1 MMTDFTNISHAV
13 WAEALESGMRSAGT
27 FRAQS
32 NMVIMGAVALF
43 WTNSK
48 NISYL
53 NNALQYGHAYRGLK
67 VEGIKRFFVY
77 FTGAKFDN
85 ASGKFVKGGKKKC
98 MPIEFGGLAHFDD
111 WVKEKAPERKWDAV
125 SDEKAILKALERKLD
140 TARDALNTARSFDEP
155 DQDAI
160 NMITSHIG
168 KTEALLDAARTLYN

>member
-1 MMTDFTNISHAV
+1 MTDFANISHAV
-13 WAEALESGMRSAGT
+13 WAEAFESGMRSAGT

-48 NISYL
+48 NIHYL
-53 NNALQYGHAYRGLK
+53 NNGLQYAQAYRGLK
-67 VEGIKRFFVY
+67 VEGIKRFFIH

-85 ASGKFVKGGKKKC
+85 ATNKFVKAGKKKA
-98 MPIEFGGLAHFDD
+98 MPIEFGKLEHFDD

-125 SDEKAILKALERKLD
+125 ADEKAIIKALERKLD
-140 TARDALNTARSFDEP
+140 TARDALTTARGVEEVDE
-155 DQDAI
+155 DSV
-160 NMITSHIG
+160 NMILSHIG